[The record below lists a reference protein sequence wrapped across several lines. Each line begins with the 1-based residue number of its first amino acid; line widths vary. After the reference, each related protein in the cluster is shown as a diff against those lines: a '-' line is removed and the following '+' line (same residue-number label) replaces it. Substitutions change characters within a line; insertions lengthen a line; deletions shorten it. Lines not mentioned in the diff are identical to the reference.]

1 MIVNLASYPETAEGT
16 LLAILELCMSLVG
29 TSIVTLLLS
38 SIRVT
43 LLFSTELC
51 GRVPNWELERY
62 QDLPLGCG
70 MGGAEGDRRI
80 EALVASNPE
89 GRAPGIDRA
98 ECDMARRFERDEKRN
113 GGDMPTATRQCSIQ
127 SKIRPLTRK
136 ITKRTKSH
144 LRTGR
149 ICSSSEWR
157 QKQLCATLTSVEIL
171 NRQSGLK

>member
-1 MIVNLASYPETAEGT
+1 
-16 LLAILELCMSLVG
+16 
-29 TSIVTLLLS
+29 
-38 SIRVT
+38 
-43 LLFSTELC
+43 
-51 GRVPNWELERY
+51 
-62 QDLPLGCG
+62 

-149 ICSSSEWR
+149 ICSSSE
-157 QKQLCATLTSVEIL
+157 
-171 NRQSGLK
+171 

>member
-1 MIVNLASYPETAEGT
+1 MMVNLASHPETAEGT

-113 GGDMPTATRQCSIQ
+113 GGDMPTATR
-127 SKIRPLTRK
+127 
-136 ITKRTKSH
+136 
-144 LRTGR
+144 
-149 ICSSSEWR
+149 
-157 QKQLCATLTSVEIL
+157 
-171 NRQSGLK
+171 